1 MDNQQERKHH
11 DYGPSTL
18 QSLEACPC
26 YQSRQTQHVRAIAGT
41 LAHKVVESGQ
51 DDDRLLDEDAEA
63 AAECADFTESR
74 RQWISEQH
82 NGEPTE
88 LKEAY
93 LPIDDC
99 VFDDPTELDGKQGTR
114 RVVATTAGYVD
125 QVFISKDETYAEIID
140 YKFGLW
146 PVEKADNNLQGIA
159 YALGLFKKYRNLHS
173 IQFWFLQPHIDFT
186 SVAFFTRAQVEQ
198 LYLRVQVV
206 VARAR
211 EARKKMLLGDFSMAT
226 PAIPACNFCANLG
239 RCSKVTE
246 IACKVGSKF
255 YPLEIP
261 ETITPTAV
269 QDPHQTSLGMK
280 LAGVMKVWSDAF
292 RRQTADRVL
301 RGKADMPIGFKMEQ
315 RQGDREVVNMEA
327 YKQAARRYLTDEEIE
342 LCSSVSLTA
351 VEEKISEKSPRG
363 QKEATVKQ
371 FKKELEDAGVTKR
384 GEPYCFLK
392 VDNSADKSNQ

>member
-1 MDNQQERKHH
+1 MNNQDATERVHH
-11 DYGPSTL
+11 PYSPSTL

-41 LAHKVVESGQ
+41 LAHKVSETHEDDARLS
-51 DDDRLLDEDAEA
+51 DDDSEA
-63 AAECADFTESR
+63 VARCMEFYESR
-74 RQWISEQH
+74 VEWVAEH
-82 NGEPTE
+82 HGDPTE
-88 LKEAY
+88 LKETY

-99 VFDDPTELDGKQGTR
+99 LFDDPTDLKGGVQ

-125 QVFISKDETYAEIID
+125 RVIISRDESYAEIFD
-140 YKFGLW
+140 WKFGVW
-146 PVEKADNNLQGIA
+146 PVEKAENNLQGIA
-159 YALGLFKKYRNLHS
+159 YALGLFKKHRNLYS

-211 EARKKMLLGDFSMAT
+211 EARKKILLSGDFSMAT
-226 PAIPACNFCANLG
+226 PCIPACNFCANIG

-255 YPLEIP
+255 YPIEIP

-301 RGKADMPIGFKMEQ
+301 RGKADMPVGFKMEQ
-315 RQGDREVVNMEA
+315 RQGDREIVSVEA
-327 YKQAARRYLTDEEIE
+327 YKQAARRYLTNEELD
-342 LCSSVSLTA
+342 LCLSVSLGA
-351 VEEKISEKSPRG
+351 VEDKISEKSPRG

-392 VDNSADKSNQ
+392 VDNSADKVNQ